1 MSKILVM
8 RYADGLIPPYYFT
21 EEKKKE
27 IGEKIGAFLVDNP
40 ETKLNGLWLDEDGMG
55 MCEWEA
61 PDVETVEKALDA
73 VGMPLCERDEIIEVE
88 KVMP

>member
-8 RYADGLIPPYYFT
+8 RYADGLIPPDDLN

-27 IGEKIGAFLVDNP
+27 IGEKLGAFLKDNP
-40 ETKLNGLWLDEDGMG
+40 ETKFNGLWLDGDGMG
-55 MCEWEA
+55 VCDWEA